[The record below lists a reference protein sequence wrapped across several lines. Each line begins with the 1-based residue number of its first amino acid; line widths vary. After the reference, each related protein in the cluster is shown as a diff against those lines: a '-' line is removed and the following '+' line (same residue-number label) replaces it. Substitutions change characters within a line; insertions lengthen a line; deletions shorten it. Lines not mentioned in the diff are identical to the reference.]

1 MRHAGTPEGAD
12 VSVPALRATL
22 RPYQQQG
29 LNWLQA
35 LRANESGGVL
45 ADDMGLGK
53 TLQTIAHLAKEKIEG
68 RLRPP
73 ALVVLPTS
81 LLGNWQRELRKFAP
95 FVRVCVIAGPQR
107 AATYDKI
114 SRSDV
119 VLTTYPILTRD
130 LTKLENQPWSY
141 LILDEAQAIKN
152 SRSQVKAAVSR
163 LDSQH
168 RLCLTGTPVE
178 NNLGELWSL
187 FDFLMP
193 GFLGNLQEFKRRYQ
207 GPIEKEQDE
216 PRLLQLQHR
225 VAPYILRRMKNT
237 VAKDLP
243 PKTEIVRAIEL
254 DGDQRDLYEN
264 IRVAAHADVRR
275 MIRSK
280 GLAASTV
287 PILDALMKLR
297 QVCCDPRL
305 VRSNAARDVNVSAKH
320 EFLMDFVQTQVSQG
334 GRILVFSQFT
344 QMLDLIERGLADV
357 NIPCSKLTGSTAD
370 RQARCDEFESG
381 KTDVFLISLKAGGTG
396 LNLTSADTV
405 VHYDPWWNPAARC
418 QATDR
423 AYRIGQKKPVFV
435 YNLIV
440 AGSVEERMMQLQRR
454 KQHLAD
460 VILHGQAS
468 SSWTEQDVAD
478 LLEPLPPK

>member
-1 MRHAGTPEGAD
+1 
-12 VSVPALRATL
+12 
-22 RPYQQQG
+22 
-29 LNWLQA
+29 
-35 LRANESGGVL
+35 
-45 ADDMGLGK
+45 
-53 TLQTIAHLAKEKIEG
+53 
-68 RLRPP
+68 
-73 ALVVLPTS
+73 
-81 LLGNWQRELRKFAP
+81 QRELRKFAP
-95 FVRVCVIAGPQR
+95 FVRLCVIAGPQR
-107 AATYDKI
+107 AATYEKI

-130 LTKLENQPWSY
+130 LAKLENQPWSY
-141 LILDEAQAIKN
+141 VILDEAQAIKN

-163 LDSQH
+163 LDAHH

-207 GPIEKEQDE
+207 GPIEKDQDE

-225 VAPYILRRMKNT
+225 VAPYILRRMKHT

-305 VRSNAARDVNVSAKH
+305 VRSGAARDVNVSAKH
-320 EFLMDFVQTQVSQG
+320 EFLMDFVQT
-334 GRILVFSQFT
+334 
-344 QMLDLIERGLADV
+344 
-357 NIPCSKLTGSTAD
+357 
-370 RQARCDEFESG
+370 
-381 KTDVFLISLKAGGTG
+381 
-396 LNLTSADTV
+396 
-405 VHYDPWWNPAARC
+405 
-418 QATDR
+418 
-423 AYRIGQKKPVFV
+423 
-435 YNLIV
+435 
-440 AGSVEERMMQLQRR
+440 
-454 KQHLAD
+454 
-460 VILHGQAS
+460 
-468 SSWTEQDVAD
+468 
-478 LLEPLPPK
+478 